1 MTTASTE
8 TGWDAEARGKQAANL
23 LGALVLALSDR
34 LEGAVTEAAG
44 LAESDAIALSAL
56 HQFLDSPRVDL
67 LAQVLGLSPSG
78 AVRLVDRLEAAGL
91 ARRTM
96 GADARVTGVELT
108 ADGRE
113 RALAVTRARGELME
127 KALAAVDPSERLQLG
142 ELAGRLLVQ
151 LIRPPGA
158 TRWTCRL
165 CDVVACGR
173 PESRCPV
180 YEAAKARFGGPTDAP
195 GSGIEPT

>member
-1 MTTASTE
+1 LTTASTE
-8 TGWDAEARGKQAANL
+8 AWDERRRAEQAANL

-56 HQFLDSPRVDL
+56 DQFLDSPRVDL

-78 AVRLVDRLEAAGL
+78 AVRLVDRLEAVGL
-91 ARRTM
+91 ARRTT
-96 GADARVTGVELT
+96 GADARVTVVEPTT
-108 ADGRE
+108 AGRE
-113 RALAVTRARGELME
+113 RAQAVTRARRELME
-127 KALAAVDPSERLQLG
+127 QALAALAPSEQLQLG
-142 ELAGRLLVQ
+142 ELAGRMLVG

-180 YEAAKARFGGPTDAP
+180 YEAAKAQYGSRSGDP
-195 GSGIEPT
+195 GAVVEAG